1 MSNEPAQDE
10 TNGESSPINDDKL
23 KRNEIPDF
31 VSFGEFVTLMWA
43 IESDRSKKEAIFAAA
58 SSNFNGLS

>member
-1 MSNEPAQDE
+1 LNS
-10 TNGESSPINDDKL
+10 

-43 IESDRSKKEAIFAAA
+43 IESDRATKEAIFAAA